1 MEHDANAHGH
11 TPAEQPT
18 ATRTVRW
25 RRRILLPVAAGLAG
39 LAMAGL
45 ALVLALAFA
54 AFVAALVALALVGA
68 VVTWALRT
76 FVRRKRGET
85 PAQEQESEHVIEGEV
100 VRRDDR

>member
-1 MEHDANAHGH
+1 MVSHPANMKPDVGGHDD
-11 TPAEQPT
+11 TPAGQPT
-18 ATRTVRW
+18 ANRAGRW
-25 RRRILLPVAAGLAG
+25 RRVLLPVAAALAG

-68 VVTWALRT
+68 IVTWALRT

-85 PAQEQESEHVIEGEV
+85 P
-100 VRRDDR
+100 VRRQ